1 MKEGTFNNLKNINE
15 VTKVIGV
22 KAWNNFIGDYDKEES
37 NNRWVKW
44 FKDHEGEI
52 SIAINIPKND
62 EEELSVDVCAIDN
75 KETSD
80 DINVLETYL
89 SEEIYYQVL
98 RDNHD
103 AFLSN
108 WEQKKSEHS
117 EDIKRMYQWI
127 MSSMV
132 CEIKEG
138 NTDLGENYLNEIKRL
153 DQMQEWEL
161 MEQFMVCLL
170 PSNTLE
176 LGFEYANIV
185 CRYTKELYP
194 DLTRYLTICI
204 YS

>member
-15 VTKVIGV
+15 VIKVIGV
-22 KAWNNFIGDYDKEES
+22 KAWDNFIGDYDKEES
-37 NNRWVKW
+37 NNRWIKW
-44 FKDHEGEI
+44 FKDHEGKI
-52 SIAINIPKND
+52 SITINIPKND
-62 EEELSVDVCAIDN
+62 EEELSVDVYATHN

-80 DINVLETYL
+80 DVDALETYL

-98 RDNHD
+98 RDHHD
-103 AFLSN
+103 AFLSI

-132 CEIKEG
+132 CEIKDG
-138 NTDLGENYLNEIKRL
+138 DTDLGENYLNEIKRL
-153 DQMQEWEL
+153 DQMEEWEL

-194 DLTRYLTICI
+194 DLTRYLTICM